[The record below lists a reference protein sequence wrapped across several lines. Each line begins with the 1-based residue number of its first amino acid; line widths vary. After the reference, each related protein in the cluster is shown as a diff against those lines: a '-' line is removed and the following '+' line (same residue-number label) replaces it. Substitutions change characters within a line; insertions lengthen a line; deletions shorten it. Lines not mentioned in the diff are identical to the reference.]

1 MPANRELTMRQI
13 RQMLRLHYERVGDRQ
28 IARTLGIARSTVQD
42 NLKRALKAGVTWPV
56 PAEWTDDVLDQRLFA
71 RGGVKPGRRRHGARY
86 QTAWVNYGA
95 LSLSSVSRKW
105 ICRLRE

>member
-56 PAEWTDDVLDQRLFA
+56 PAE
-71 RGGVKPGRRRHGARY
+71 
-86 QTAWVNYGA
+86 
-95 LSLSSVSRKW
+95 
-105 ICRLRE
+105 